1 MWFLPQPKEGT
12 IMIKD
17 AQVRKLR
24 QFLGEG
30 HPLYRAAL
38 KVGMDAKSARKYRHA
53 DRLPSDSLAPKEGK
67 RKAKGTL
74 VIFLMV
80 CIAWIICRPRSLSL
94 DSSGMSPCHAPPV
107 LPPEVSATTS

>member
-1 MWFLPQPKEGT
+1 
-12 IMIKD
+12 MIKD
-17 AQVRKLR
+17 AQVHKLR

-53 DRLPSDSLAPKEGK
+53 DRLPSESLAPKEGK

-74 VIFLMV
+74 VNVIELSTQVKYMV
-80 CIAWIICRPRSLSL
+80 R
-94 DSSGMSPCHAPPV
+94 V
-107 LPPEVSATTS
+107 TSI